1 MSIDGHNFYQN
12 FEQLIF
18 LTFSGKNVVVLN
30 NEISFNF
37 MHAKKKAAKIYF
49 FHKKS
54 EKLTKVFKTLEKHH
68 LDFKALALSLLKVLN
83 SLIKKCKCM

>member
-1 MSIDGHNFYQN
+1 MSIDSHNFYQN

-30 NEISFNF
+30 KEISFNF

-49 FHKKS
+49 FQKK
-54 EKLTKVFKTLEKHH
+54 K
-68 LDFKALALSLLKVLN
+68 
-83 SLIKKCKCM
+83 

>member
-1 MSIDGHNFYQN
+1 MSIGGHNFYQN

-37 MHAKKKAAKIYF
+37 MHAKKKGGQNLF
-49 FHKKS
+49 FPPKK
-54 EKLTKVFKTLEKHH
+54 
-68 LDFKALALSLLKVLN
+68 
-83 SLIKKCKCM
+83 

>member
-37 MHAKKKAAKIYF
+37 MHAKKKKAAKIYF
-49 FHKKS
+49 FKKR
-54 EKLTKVFKTLEKHH
+54 KT
-68 LDFKALALSLLKVLN
+68 
-83 SLIKKCKCM
+83 